1 MPKKESEVMNFI
13 RLVIFFVAALTS
25 CQSSSPQSVAPK
37 DLGPGDYSFELTH
50 QELKRS
56 YSVHTPPTYKTM
68 QPMPLVLA
76 FHGGGGDA
84 SSMKALTE
92 LDTTADQAGFVVVY
106 PNGTGKKFRGK
117 TVGSWNGGRCC
128 PPASHEGVDD
138 VGFID
143 AVITDVS
150 TKFSIDP
157 SRVYA
162 TGHSNGA
169 IMSYRLACELSEKI
183 AAIAA
188 LGAQG
193 VIDPCEPKYPVSIF
207 HFHGTNDRCAPFTGG
222 RCGGCFSKLLRS
234 VGVKVKED
242 YYWSCNSVETELE
255 QWRKRNGIID
265 DPKVSYRRGSVTCF
279 SSQASN
285 NGEEVSKEVGAEVTL
300 CVGKGTGHTWPN
312 GTYGKPCAAGLDSE
326 VCKTFRSIVG
336 EKTSDIS
343 ANEAIWDFFKR
354 HRRILKPPFESLP

>member
-1 MPKKESEVMNFI
+1 MSFARI
-13 RLVIFFVAALTS
+13 SFLLVVAVLTS
-25 CQSSSPQSVAPK
+25 CQSSSLQSTEPG
-37 DLGPGDYSFELTH
+37 DSGPGDYSFEVAH
-50 QELKRS
+50 QKLKRS
-56 YSVHTPPTYKTM
+56 YSVHVPTQYQKH

-76 FHGGGGDA
+76 IHGGGGDA
-84 SSMKALTE
+84 ASMKALTE
-92 LDTTADQAGFVVVY
+92 FDATADQAGFIVVY
-106 PNGTGKKFRGK
+106 PNGTGKMLRGK

-128 PPASHEGVDD
+128 PPASQEGVDD

-150 TKFSIDP
+150 KKFSIDE

-193 VIDPCEPKYPVSIF
+193 VSEPCEPKYPVSIF

-222 RCGGCFSKLLRS
+222 MCGGCFAKLLRA
-234 VGVKVKED
+234 VGVKVKKD
-242 YYWSCNSVETELE
+242 YYWPCNSVEAELE
-255 QWRKRNGIID
+255 LWRKRNEIVEE
-265 DPKVSYRRGSVTCF
+265 PKVTYRRGSVTCF

-285 NGEEVSKEVGAEVTL
+285 NGEEVGNEVGAEVTL

-312 GTYGKPCAAGLDSE
+312 GTYGKPCAAGLDSPL
-326 VCKTFRSIVG
+326 CKTFRSIVG
-336 EKTSDIS
+336 EKTSDLS
-343 ANEAIWDFFKR
+343 ANEAIWEFFKR
-354 HRRILKPPFESLP
+354 HRRIISSPIIPSQRTS